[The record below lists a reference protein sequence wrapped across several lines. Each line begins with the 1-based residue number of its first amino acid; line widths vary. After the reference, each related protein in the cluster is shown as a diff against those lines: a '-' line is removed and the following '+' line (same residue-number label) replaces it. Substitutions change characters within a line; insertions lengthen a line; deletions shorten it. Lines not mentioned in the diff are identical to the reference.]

1 MVQSEQVRSTAALM
15 KFHQENVE
23 IIWTHRKLKS
33 ALAKFEKEHLET
45 IIKHKE
51 LIAEAEYFTMKNN
64 NP

>member
-1 MVQSEQVRSTAALM
+1 M